1 MMAIRFP
8 ITKLL
13 NLFCLFLGCKNSNAT
28 LEPIAA
34 FITLFEKVS
43 PSRIIT
49 VIKIPAS
56 NDWIIWYF
64 VMNPFFIFFILTI
77 NKK

>member
-28 LEPIAA
+28 LDPIAA

-43 PSRIIT
+43 PSRITT

-56 NDWIIWYF
+56 ND
-64 VMNPFFIFFILTI
+64 
-77 NKK
+77 